1 MTKQM
6 LSASGTEHC
15 ELIIQD
21 RDQTLFSDTFLIY
34 VEPNVQYGS
43 FIESSN
49 ECDSIIDTLQHVEEK
64 KDMVDQLTSE
74 IEETKVDIDKTYDEL
89 KIAVEETNDLIQE
102 NQIIKSNE
110 AERQNN
116 EGIRLFFASTFW
128 PFYIFILQ

>member
-89 KIAVEETNDLIQE
+89 KIAVEETNDLIQ
-102 NQIIKSNE
+102 
-110 AERQNN
+110 
-116 EGIRLFFASTFW
+116 
-128 PFYIFILQ
+128 